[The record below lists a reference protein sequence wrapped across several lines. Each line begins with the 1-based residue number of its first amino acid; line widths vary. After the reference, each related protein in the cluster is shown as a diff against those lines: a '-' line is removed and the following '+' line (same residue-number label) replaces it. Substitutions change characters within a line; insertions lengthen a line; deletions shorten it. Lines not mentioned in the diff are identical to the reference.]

1 LKILIISLGS
11 RGDVQP
17 YVALGIGLQAA
28 GHDVAF
34 CTSASFESFIVERG
48 LAYHYMNDDF
58 VELIRSDTGRK
69 VIDDINGLAGTAKA
83 TAKLFKRIK
92 PMFRSALADSWET
105 AKAVEPDALIFGSKG
120 LLAAPI
126 AEKLH
131 IPAMLA
137 MPMPQ
142 FVVTAE
148 MPSVGFPGLN
158 IGGWYNR
165 LTYRIVNLV
174 MRLYGRMLRDI
185 RRELLDLDY
194 RSRTIGLFQRTDG
207 RPIPLLHCFS
217 EHVVPRP
224 RDWPDDAY
232 VSGYWFLDRQQ
243 GWHPPADL
251 QAFLDVGE
259 ATVYVGFGSIA
270 GSNAKRTA
278 DTVIE
283 ALQRAN
289 LRGIIAKG
297 WGGIETGGSGNLPD
311 TIFGI
316 DNVPHDWLFPRMAAV
331 VHHGGAGT
339 TAAGIRAGCPT
350 VICPFFGD
358 QPFWGDRVHKLGV
371 GSRPIPQKKLSVE
384 NLTVALKE
392 VTQDESIRRRAQ
404 ILGEKIRAE
413 DGVGDAVKTIEEL
426 ALRAR

>member
-1 LKILIISLGS
+1 M
-11 RGDVQP
+11 QP

-48 LAYHYMNDDF
+48 LAYYYMNDDF
-58 VELIRSDTGRK
+58 VELIRSDAGRK
-69 VIDDINGLAGTAKA
+69 AVDDINGITGAAKV

-92 PMFRSALADSWET
+92 PMFRSALADSWEA
-105 AKAVEPDALIFGSKG
+105 AKVVEPDALILGSKG

-126 AEKLH
+126 AEKLN

-142 FVVTAE
+142 FAATAE
-148 MPSVGFPGLN
+148 MPSVGFPSLN

-185 RRELLDLDY
+185 RKEILGLDVL
-194 RSRTIGLFQRTDG
+194 RSTGLFQRTDG
-207 RPIPLLHCFS
+207 RPLPLLHCFS

-232 VSGYWFLDRQQ
+232 VSGYWFLDRQES
-243 GWHPPADL
+243 WHPSADL
-251 QAFLDVGE
+251 QAFLDAGE
-259 ATVYVGFGSIA
+259 PPVYVGFGSIA

-278 DTVIE
+278 STIIE
-283 ALQRAN
+283 SLQRAN

-297 WGGIETGGSGNLPD
+297 WGGIEAGDSGNLPD

-316 DNVPHDWLFPRMAAV
+316 DDVPHDWLLARMAAV

-339 TAAGIRAGCPT
+339 TAAGLLAGCPT

-358 QPFWGDRVHKLGV
+358 QPFWGDRVHKLAV
-371 GSRPIPQKKLSVE
+371 GPRPIPQKKLSVE
-384 NLTVALKE
+384 NLTAALKE
-392 VTQDESIRRRAQ
+392 VTCDESIRRRAK
-404 ILGEKIRAE
+404 ILGEKIQSE
-413 DGVGDAVKTIEEL
+413 NGVGDAVKIIERIVSWSGPSSKYNVEC
-426 ALRAR
+426 

>member
-1 LKILIISLGS
+1 M
-11 RGDVQP
+11 QP

-28 GHDVAF
+28 GHDVVF

-48 LAYHYMNDDF
+48 LAYHHMNDDF

-69 VIDDINGLAGTAKA
+69 VIDNINGLTGAAKA
-83 TAKLFKRIK
+83 TAKLFKRVK
-92 PMFRSALADSWET
+92 PMFRRALADSWEA
-105 AKAVEPDALIFGSKG
+105 AKLIEPDALILGSKG
-120 LLAAPI
+120 LLAAPV
-126 AEKLH
+126 AEKLN

-142 FVVTAE
+142 FVATAE

-158 IGGWYNR
+158 MGGWYNR
-165 LTYRIVNLV
+165 LTYRIVDLT
-174 MRLYGRMLRDI
+174 MRFYGRMLKDI
-185 RRELLDLDY
+185 RKELLDLD
-194 RSRTIGLFQRTDG
+194 SNSGTIGLFQRADG
-207 RPIPLLHCFS
+207 RPMPLLHCFS

-232 VSGYWFLDRQQ
+232 VSGYWFLDRPQ
-243 GWHPPADL
+243 GWQPPVDL
-251 QAFLDVGE
+251 HAFLDAGE
-259 ATVYVGFGSIA
+259 APVYIGFGSIA
-270 GSNAKRTA
+270 GSNAKQTA
-278 DTVIE
+278 ATVIE

-289 LRGIIAKG
+289 LRGIIAEG
-297 WGGIETGGSGNLPD
+297 WGGIETDSSGNLPD

-339 TAAGIRAGCPT
+339 TAAGLRAGCPT

-371 GSRPIPQKKLSVE
+371 GSKPIPHKKLTVE
-384 NLTVALKE
+384 NLSVALKE
-392 VTQDESIRRRAQ
+392 VTLDESLRRRAQ
-404 ILGEKIRAE
+404 RLGEKIRSE
-413 DGVGDAVKTIEEL
+413 NGVGDAIKTIERIL
-426 ALRAR
+426 SRSRRSSK